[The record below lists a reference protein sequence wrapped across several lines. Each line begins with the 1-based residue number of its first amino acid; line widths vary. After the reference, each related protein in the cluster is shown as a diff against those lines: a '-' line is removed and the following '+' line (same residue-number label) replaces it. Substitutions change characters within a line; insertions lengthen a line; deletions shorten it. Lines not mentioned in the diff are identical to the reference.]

1 MVALWPAAGK
11 VTETPAPLLQTSTDA
26 GGAPPTTVALVGLVT
41 WEHLPNVFT
50 LDWRSQN
57 PDSVWAANFEARAC
71 ECLWL
76 SAWQQLAPTA
86 VPCKLPA
93 NITMPK
99 SLVRGLGKFFL
110 FVNDDTG
117 AIISTAASYRSLAV
131 RDTAAF
137 ASEAARTR
145 FYGLNLEHCQ
155 SEACA
160 EVANASWVD
169 IYGIKTEGNLPVLWI
184 RDGSSN
190 VTVIGVS
197 GGFTPFAFNYTFPP
211 DFAQRVASTFRVDEG
226 AADVT
231 LGALIDIGYGAED
244 KPFWPPTPATCT
256 WLHHYPYPG
265 AFIDEYPFG
274 TWPNA
279 TMWHC
284 WDGEKV
290 SSYYTHMVTIG
301 DVGTAFT
308 DRPIY
313 LLK

>member
-1 MVALWPAAGK
+1 M
-11 VTETPAPLLQTSTDA
+11 
-26 GGAPPTTVALVGLVT
+26 GLVT